1 MKATD
6 INMYGGSGDAFISG
20 TFATESATTDLT
32 HNFIDGLSTILEE
45 LVMESTDEF
54 RQAAM
59 GDAEWK
65 VLAPYMEVDLVQG
78 ELTYGHVG
86 SGSVDAVVTS
96 LEYGGPESTPNP
108 LIRSFAQENRQKF
121 ADEVSKRIEKDLD
134 FG

>member
-6 INMYGGSGDAFISG
+6 IDMHGGSDSAFISG
-20 TFATESATTDLT
+20 TFATESATTNLT

-45 LVMESTDEF
+45 LVTESTEEF
-54 RQAAM
+54 RQSAM

-65 VLAPYMEVDLVQG
+65 ALAPYMEVDLVQG
-78 ELTYGHVG
+78 ELMYGHTG
-86 SGSVDAVVTS
+86 SAAVDAVVTS

-108 LIRSFAQENRQKF
+108 LIRSFAQENRQQF